1 MLEIGKRKDIYTD
14 IKELKKKVTAEIT
27 TGLVCL
33 VFIALAI
40 VYIPNVST
48 VSKQAP
54 VKQYGSLILSMPI
67 VGYVV
72 IAILFFILGV
82 AATLLCRHY
91 KEIGE
96 KEKEL

>member
-91 KEIGE
+91 KEIRSGRAHV
-96 KEKEL
+96 